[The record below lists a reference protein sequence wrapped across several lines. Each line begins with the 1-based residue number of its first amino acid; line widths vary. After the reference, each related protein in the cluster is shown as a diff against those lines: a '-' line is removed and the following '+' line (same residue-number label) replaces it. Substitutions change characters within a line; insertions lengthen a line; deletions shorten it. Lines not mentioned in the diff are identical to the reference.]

1 MAGYGQIYTTIDART
16 VNSGISTLATSGEI
30 PGGDEGAVGL
40 MAWVTWVYDDSG
52 EGGYTSKGWF
62 WDDPNNDLKLNWGQ
76 YVSSTFDSST
86 GMSYDNTEAGFK
98 QWLAATRPDDLNL
111 LLEDWNL
118 KRKEDFVNS
127 NMNTLGVYPADPSGC
142 IELHA

>member
-30 PGGDEGAVGL
+30 PGGDEGVVGL

-52 EGGYTSKGWF
+52 NGGYTSKGWF
-62 WDDPNNDLKLNWGQ
+62 WDDPNNDLKLNWEK
-76 YVSSTFDSST
+76 YVSGAIDST

-98 QWLAATRPDDLNL
+98 RWLADTRPDDLNL
-111 LLEDWNL
+111 LLGDWDL
-118 KRKEDFVNS
+118 QRKETFVNS
-127 NMNTLGVYPADPSGC
+127 NMHTLGVYPSVATGC
-142 IELHA
+142 IEIHA